1 MRFGVLFK
9 FQNFTYLQFFCDI
22 IREYKNVVCSSPVVV
37 LNINSKK
44 YFTTHTKKRM
54 NQKEKKNL
62 KLIKFRLN
70 MNSVIFA
77 LIWFSSCRRRVH
89 FAINLRSLYL
99 CLAIFFLVSFY
110 RMLVLCC
117 ARMKV
122 RLCKCMCFVYAS
134 LLLRIFI
141 LLKKHGNWTS
151 KQSQDSPCFLD
162 VRISNLRMWIGY
174 ANVGCWTWWKARVK
188 PLAILEM
195 LARDMHL

>member
-1 MRFGVLFK
+1 M
-9 FQNFTYLQFFCDI
+9 
-22 IREYKNVVCSSPVVV
+22 CSSPVVV

-99 CLAIFFLVSFY
+99 CLAIFFSSLFLSHAG
-110 RMLVLCC
+110 LVLRAYEGTSVEMYVFC
-117 ARMKV
+117 
-122 RLCKCMCFVYAS
+122 LCLTTTKNIYFAEETWKLNIKTKS
-134 LLLRIFI
+134 R
-141 LLKKHGNWTS
+141 
-151 KQSQDSPCFLD
+151 QSMFF
-162 VRISNLRMWIGY
+162 
-174 ANVGCWTWWKARVK
+174 
-188 PLAILEM
+188 
-195 LARDMHL
+195 

>member
-1 MRFGVLFK
+1 MVMCFTVIHSFEILCTFKISQFLFAIFVILFVSTK
-9 FQNFTYLQFFCDI
+9 LFC
-22 IREYKNVVCSSPVVV
+22 VVV
-37 LNINSKK
+37 LLLFWILIRKNTSLHIPRNEW
-44 YFTTHTKKRM
+44 TKK
-54 NQKEKKNL
+54 KKNL

-122 RLCKCMCFVYAS
+122 RLWKCMCFVYAS

-151 KQSQDSPCFLD
+151 KHSQDSPCFS
-162 VRISNLRMWIGY
+162 RR
-174 ANVGCWTWWKARVK
+174 
-188 PLAILEM
+188 
-195 LARDMHL
+195 